1 MTCGV
6 TVQFVVVVCVV
17 IFNIDKE
24 ICGVQLVKCQTVK
37 LISKLLIGLFYH
49 NSNLLL

>member
-6 TVQFVVVVCVV
+6 TVQFVVVVVCVV

-24 ICGVQLVKCQTVK
+24 ICGVH
-37 LISKLLIGLFYH
+37 S
-49 NSNLLL
+49 S